1 MTDISKY
8 KNVSLA
14 KDTYLNLDKIRKVIT
29 PHITQSRSGTI
40 NILVNKEL
48 ERLNGKAKTKD
59 KDKSH
64 LPALERKWVH

>member
-14 KDTYLNLDKIRKVIT
+14 KETYLNLDKIRKVIT

-40 NILVNKEL
+40 NNLVNKEL
-48 ERLNGKAKTKD
+48 ERLNGKAKPKE
-59 KDKSH
+59 K
-64 LPALERKWVH
+64 

>member
-14 KDTYLNLDKIRKVIT
+14 KETYKNLDRIRKVIT
-29 PHITQSRSGTI
+29 PYTVQSRSGTI
-40 NILVNKEL
+40 SILVNKEL

-59 KDKSH
+59 KDK
-64 LPALERKWVH
+64 

>member
-14 KDTYLNLDKIRKVIT
+14 KDTYLNLDKIRKMIT

-40 NILVNKEL
+40 NILINKEMA
-48 ERLNGKAKTKD
+48 RLNGKSKPKDNGKPKSKD
-59 KDKSH
+59 KQK
-64 LPALERKWVH
+64 